1 MIRWQLQEAKN
12 RLSEVIREA
21 QEHGPQTITVRGN
34 DAVVVMAVEQYR
46 QLTRPR
52 RSMWEFLRSSP
63 LVGVELELD
72 RSPDTGR
79 EVEL

>member
-21 QEHGPQTITVRGN
+21 QEHGPQTITVRGH
-34 DAVVVMAVEQYR
+34 DAVVVVAVEQYR

-52 RSMWEFLRSSP
+52 RSMWEFLRASP